1 VQRYGLLEPQYIV
14 VAVLLVVAG
23 ILGQVGERQA
33 YAVEEG
39 EVYLSSSTLSQG
51 EIGIIKVRNRGG
63 GVPRVVWLGKD
74 VLLGSGAGGSPWAGF
89 LPVDMREDPG
99 IRKVLIRDEAGA
111 KERQLDVR
119 IVAKD
124 FGVRRLT
131 LPKEMVDL
139 DAETLE
145 RVRREAKIV
154 NKLWSEPPSPP
165 SWDGPFIMPLK
176 GEMIGPFGR
185 SSIINEQPRA
195 PHSGVD
201 LRAKRGTPVRAI
213 NRGKVVLAAERF
225 FSGLSVFID
234 HGGGIYSMYFHLD
247 RMAVKQGD
255 RVAKG
260 QVIGYVG
267 STGRATGPHLHFGV
281 RANGFRV
288 DPLGLIAM
296 SRRLFE

>member
-1 VQRYGLLEPQYIV
+1 VQGYGLVRLQCIIGAILL
-14 VAVLLVVAG
+14 AVTG
-23 ILGQVGERQA
+23 ILVHGAKQRAQA
-33 YAVEEG
+33 LEEG
-39 EVYLSSSTLSQG
+39 DVYLSSSILSQG
-51 EIGIIKVRNRGG
+51 EVGVIKVRNRGSAM
-63 GVPRVVWLGKD
+63 PRVVWLGKD
-74 VLLGSGAGGSPWAGF
+74 VLLGSVAGGGDWAGF

-99 IRKVLIRDEAGA
+99 IRKVLIRDEAGRSP
-111 KERQLDVR
+111 RQLDIR
-119 IVAKD
+119 IVAKE

-131 LPKEMVDL
+131 LPKRMVDL
-139 DAETLE
+139 DARTLE

-154 NKLWSEPPSPP
+154 RKLWNEPPSPP
-165 SWDGPFIMPLK
+165 RWDGPFIMPLD
-176 GEMIGPFGR
+176 GEVIGPFGR
-185 SSIINEQPRA
+185 RSIINEQPRA

-201 LRAKRGTPVRAI
+201 LRAKRGTPVRAV
-213 NRGKVVLAAERF
+213 NRGKVVLAADRF

-255 RVAKG
+255 MVAKG

-281 RANGFRV
+281 RVNGFRV